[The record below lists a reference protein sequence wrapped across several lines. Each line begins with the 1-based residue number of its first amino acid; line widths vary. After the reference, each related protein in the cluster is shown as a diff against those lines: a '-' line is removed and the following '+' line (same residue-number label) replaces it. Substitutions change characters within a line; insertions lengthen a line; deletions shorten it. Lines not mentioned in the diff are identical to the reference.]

1 MTDDKVEVYYVDY
14 GDVAFVPFTEVRRL
28 RREFADEIPFQA
40 VECLIAGIT
49 APPVVT
55 SMIGNKVE
63 DGRSAAAGAN
73 TADSAD
79 ADSIAGFVSQ
89 LIDDVESHQTESNG
103 SQRCFHLACAI

>member
-1 MTDDKVEVYYVDY
+1 MTNDKVEVYYVDY

-73 TADSAD
+73 TAD